1 MNLRLLFFSFILCTA
16 SSTSWSQADTTS
28 IDDSTSNTIPV
39 FVIESDLGSDD
50 ESQSQ
55 NISGLLQSSRDVY
68 AKQVGFNFSFA
79 RFRMRG
85 YDSDLTSVF
94 LQGIPVNDPENG
106 RAIWAYWG
114 GLNDI
119 TRYPEVATGI
129 SSSHLTFGGIGGY
142 SNISLRASQKR
153 KGTRVSYA
161 ASNRTYT
168 SRLMV
173 THSTGW
179 LDNGWAFSMSLSGR
193 YSNEGYVEGTY
204 YRGMSYY
211 AAAEKKIGDKHVVNI
226 AALGSPT
233 VQARSGIALP
243 EAYDLKGLNY

>member
-204 YRGMSYY
+204 
-211 AAAEKKIGDKHVVNI
+211 
-226 AALGSPT
+226 
-233 VQARSGIALP
+233 
-243 EAYDLKGLNY
+243 